1 MNSLSNMF
9 TLNDISEEIVQDS
22 VDPKCLC
29 RKKKL
34 DSLLFFLPDTLKNRV
49 NEKEKA
55 LFFWCSKDY
64 ILFKNIEHNEGC
76 TFIFK
81 KYICGSF

>member
-22 VDPKCLC
+22 VDPKSLY

-49 NEKEKA
+49 
-55 LFFWCSKDY
+55 
-64 ILFKNIEHNEGC
+64 
-76 TFIFK
+76 
-81 KYICGSF
+81 